1 MKRVP
6 FVLLLAPTIV
16 VLPLVSGRIFTTPAW
31 FKVGLVIATLAIPG
45 AVVLDRYREELDPES
60 TEYLRRR
67 HKASGVVTLAVMATV
82 WMVGGVDL
90 ETEVPLDLVGA
101 TADGDASRFELSIE
115 LPARGSLRDLEPVGE
130 GVRVFFPRPD
140 NPRIHRLVLDEPPS
154 DNDIDLIVRW
164 RLPVWADTGDVS
176 VSVVPVDET
185 G

>member
-6 FVLLLAPTIV
+6 FVLLLAPTIA
-16 VLPLVSGRIFTTPAW
+16 VLPLVSGRLFTTPAW

-45 AVVLDRYREELDPES
+45 AVVLDRYREVLDPES

-67 HKASGVVTLAVMATV
+67 RRASAVVTLAVIATV

-90 ETEVPLDLVGA
+90 ETEVPLDLVGVA
-101 TADGDASRFELSIE
+101 GDTDVPRFDLSIE
-115 LPARGSLRDLEPVGE
+115 LPARGSLRDLEPVGP

-140 NPRIHRLVLDEPPS
+140 NPRIQRLVLDTPPAG
-154 DNDIDLIVRW
+154 NDIDLIVRW
-164 RLPVWADTGDVS
+164 RLPVWADPGDVS
-176 VSVVPVDET
+176 VAVEPVDET